1 MKRFFICYSLC
12 MIGMF
17 FMACP
22 MVSAQSIDEANARY
36 KAYVQV
42 SQGTD
47 KAAIYNALYQCYESN
62 MAVLRNTQRTQA
74 AYRQALSNMKDIM
87 PALPNGAAYS
97 SSIGQQTNATMFA
110 RAFVDAAMLPDLTDA
125 GFVSNPSFAQ
135 LSYFAAANLFNS
147 RLYKDAIPYL
157 QAYVRSGEEK
167 YRKTV
172 YQNLCNACFKA
183 EELSAGFAAVD
194 EAISCYPSEFGF
206 LQIAINASLKA
217 DDKQKLQHYVTK
229 ALALRPND
237 SKLLDNQGK
246 LYEENRQYQ
255 KALDIYTRMQKSN
268 PRNIDIA
275 KHLVINNYNIAV
287 LNYNKALSEQNKAE
301 KSKLEKQY
309 KEYFAEAIVHLKNVV
324 ASEPT
329 SIKYNQALAIA
340 YKCTEQTSQMDMVNN
355 KLSSLGGGR
364 VASDVIPSLI
374 SFSDSAPQMA
384 MDGGVQEA
392 SAQNTSS
399 SADYAEIPAY
409 SVFARDF
416 IEKRIEAWQQ
426 KDAFENITEYKARVS
441 EQTRNAKVDELRKQA
456 EQEYISR
463 FKDMVDLQQ
472 LELKPYD
479 AENGV
484 FMITSPSMGQL
495 IVPVPRSNNEA
506 RLFAA
511 NWTGM
516 QFADAQYGI
525 ADDHLALAKLT
536 FITPTG
542 KKYQYDNH
550 AALNYTQTKVTLN
563 LSPLDN
569 IDVAVTNPVNKGRV
583 SVDEQQVVVGSSDVD
598 VNIPETKSLNANTFA
613 VVIANEK
620 YINAP
625 DVAMASNDG
634 STFAKYCEKTLG
646 LPRDNVRYYPNASFG
661 TMLRA
666 VKDIK
671 DIAVTYNGEL
681 NILFYYA
688 GHGIP
693 NEATKD
699 AYLLPVDADGTQTEG
714 CYSLNRLYKELG
726 DTQAKSVVVFLD
738 ACFSGSLLASS
749 ARGVAI
755 KAKKEAPHGNMV
767 VLSAASGDETA
778 YPYKD
783 KGHGLF
789 TYYLLKKL
797 QDTKGNVTLGE
808 LSSYVIDN
816 VKRKSVVANK
826 KLQTPTA
833 TASQTMMQKWH
844 NMKLK

>member
-1 MKRFFICYSLC
+1 MKRTFINVSLLTAL
-12 MIGMF
+12 MYLIGT
-17 FMACP
+17 
-22 MVSAQSIDEANARY
+22 VSVCAQSIDDANAKY
-36 KAYVQV
+36 KTYVQV

-47 KAAIYNALYQCYESN
+47 KAAVYNALYSCYESN

-135 LSYFAAANLFNS
+135 LAYFAAANLFNG
-147 RLYKDAIPYL
+147 RHYKDAIPYL
-157 QAYVRSGEEK
+157 QAYIRSGEDK
-167 YRKTV
+167 FRKAV
-172 YQNLCNACFKA
+172 FQNLCNACFK
-183 EELSAGFAAVD
+183 SGDVSTGFSTVD
-194 EAISCYPSEFGF
+194 EAIRCYPSEFGF
-206 LQIAINASLKA
+206 LQVAINAALNA
-217 DDKQKLQHYVTK
+217 NDKQRLQQYVTK

-237 SKLLDNQGK
+237 TKLLDNQGK
-246 LYEENRQYQ
+246 LYEEDRQYN
-255 KALDIYTRMQKSN
+255 KALDIYTRLQKYN
-268 PRNIDIA
+268 PRNIDVV

-287 LNYNKALSEQNKAE
+287 LNYNKALAESGKTE
-301 KSKLEKQY
+301 KSKLEKIY
-309 KEYFAEAIVHLKNVV
+309 KDYFSMAIDHLKNVV

-329 SIKYNQALAIA
+329 SIKYTQALAIA
-340 YKCTEQTSQMDMVNN
+340 YKCVGNTSQMDVVNN

-364 VASDVIPSLI
+364 VSADIIPSLI
-374 SFSDSAPQMA
+374 SFSDSAPQLAAGEMA
-384 MDGGVQEA
+384 VT
-392 SAQNTSS
+392 SAPQQSS
-399 SADYAEIPAY
+399 VEEYTDIPAY
-409 SVFARDF
+409 SVYARDY
-416 IEKRIEAWQQ
+416 IEKRIAAWQQ

-441 EQTRNAKVDELRKQA
+441 EATRNAKVDELRKQA

-463 FKDMVDLQQ
+463 FKDMVDLKQ
-472 LELKPYD
+472 LDLQPYD

-484 FMITSPSMGQL
+484 FLITSPSMGQL

-511 NWTGM
+511 NWAGM
-516 QFADAQYGI
+516 QFANAQYGI
-525 ADDHLALAKLT
+525 ADDRLALAKLT

-542 KKYQYDNH
+542 KQYQYDNQ

-569 IDVAVTNPVNKGRV
+569 IDVAVTNQVSGSHVNI
-583 SVDEQQVVVGSSDVD
+583 DEKQVVVGGSDVD
-598 VNIPETKSLNANTFA
+598 VNIPESKTVNANTFA
-613 VVIANEK
+613 VIIANEK
-620 YINAP
+620 YVNAP
-625 DVAMASNDG
+625 HVAMASNDG
-634 STFAKYCEKTLG
+634 STFAQYCEKTLG
-646 LPRDNVRYYPNASFG
+646 LPHDNVRSYSNASFG

-671 DIAVTYNGEL
+671 DIAGTYGGDL
-681 NILFYYA
+681 NIIFYYA

-714 CYSLNRLYKELG
+714 CYSLNRLYRELG
-726 DTQAKSVVVFLD
+726 ETRAKSVVVFLD

-755 KAKKEAPHGNMV
+755 KAKKEAPSGNMV
-767 VLSAASGDETA
+767 VFSAASGDETA
-778 YPYKD
+778 YPYSD

-797 QDTKGNVTLGE
+797 QDSKGNVTLGE
-808 LSSYVIDN
+808 LGSYIIDN

-833 TASQTMMQKWH
+833 TASNALTQEWKK
-844 NMKLK
+844 MKLK